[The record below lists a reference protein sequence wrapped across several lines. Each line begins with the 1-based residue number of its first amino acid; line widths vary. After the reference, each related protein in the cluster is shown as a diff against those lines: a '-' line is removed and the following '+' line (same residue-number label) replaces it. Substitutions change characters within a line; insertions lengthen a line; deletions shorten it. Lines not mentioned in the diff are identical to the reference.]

1 MRTVHAGSES
11 RRTAWNQR
19 CMPTSS
25 MASTRVTT
33 TGCKSCT
40 RPAPVLHHVLHNVLL
55 STSRVGTICT
65 CTAMLSRS
73 VPPNLPHG
81 HRGCYI
87 ADARLPSLAVCHAAA
102 ASHGHRCCVT
112 HEHRTCTLA
121 ESGWQRTRAG
131 AGTRTPLLTFAF
143 RLSRCILQVC
153 RGYFPSCCRS
163 RDGCICRTAGRGIAA
178 NAAAC
183 AR

>member
-1 MRTVHAGSES
+1 MRTVHAGPES

-55 STSRVGTICT
+55 STPRVGTICT

-102 ASHGHRCCVT
+102 ASHGHRCCV
-112 HEHRTCTLA
+112 
-121 ESGWQRTRAG
+121 SRAPNVHACRKWVAAHTSWG
-131 AGTRTPLLTFAF
+131 RHANPSVDVRVSSIPVHIAGLQGLLPE
-143 RLSRCILQVC
+143 LLQVSRWMHLQNC
-153 RGYFPSCCRS
+153 GTGHCC
-163 RDGCICRTAGRGIAA
+163 
-178 NAAAC
+178 
-183 AR
+183 